1 MTQIDMEEIINSSPI
16 IVFLWK
22 AEKDWP
28 VEYVTDNILNFG
40 YPPEDFISGSVL
52 YADIIHPDDLER
64 VRAEFDKHLEEKVHK
79 GFTLDYR
86 ILTKFGDVRWV
97 NERTLIQRDEDG
109 AISHYEGII
118 LDITERKKAEEALK
132 LNVSRLEALLQL
144 SQMTG
149 APLQEITDFA
159 LEEGIRLTQ
168 SKLGYLA
175 FLSADEKVLIMHSWS
190 RVAMKVC
197 KIRDKPI
204 EYPLESTGLWGE
216 AVRQRKP
223 IVTNDYSTPS
233 PLKKGYPQGHV
244 EIKSHM
250 NVPIFDGKRIVA
262 VAGVGNKEEDYDESD
277 VSQLTLLMQG
287 MWTHIKRKWVEDAA
301 KKIHGPAAW
310 IQRGWQEK
318 FDSDTSPSY

>member
-28 VEYVTDNILNFG
+28 VEYVTDNILLFG
-40 YPPEDFISGSVL
+40 YMPEDFTSGRIP

-64 VRAEFDKHLEEKVHK
+64 VRAEFDKYLEEKVHK

-86 ILTKFGDVRWV
+86 ILTKFGDMRWV
-97 NERTLIQRDEDG
+97 SERTLIQRDEDG
-109 AISHYEGII
+109 KISHYEGII
-118 LDITERKKAEEALK
+118 LDITERKKAEEALE

-159 LEEGIRLTQ
+159 LEEGIRLTR

-175 FLSADEKVLIMHSWS
+175 FLSADEKILIMHSWS
-190 RVAMKVC
+190 RIAMKVC

-223 IVTNDYSTPS
+223 IVTNDYSTSS
-233 PLKKGYPQGHV
+233 PLKKGYPEEHV

-250 NVPIFDGKRIVA
+250 NVPIFDGNRIVA

-277 VSQLTLLMQG
+277 VRQLTLLMQG

-301 KKIHGPAAW
+301 KRIHGPAAW
-310 IQRGWQEK
+310 VQRGWQEK
-318 FDSDTSPSY
+318 FDSDTK